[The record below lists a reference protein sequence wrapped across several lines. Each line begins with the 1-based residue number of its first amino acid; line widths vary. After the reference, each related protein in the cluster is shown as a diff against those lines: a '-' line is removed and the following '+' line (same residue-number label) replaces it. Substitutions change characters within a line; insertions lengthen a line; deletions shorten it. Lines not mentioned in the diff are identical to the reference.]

1 MERRESRV
9 ESQNCFRSPPAGTRL
24 STLRSQL
31 VSDPCGIR
39 TQPNQRE
46 RLTTSPEVE
55 RAGVAGLWPLK
66 HGLNKWKLF
75 AACSVSQARHK
86 TQSNCQHEPTVGREV
101 LEPSSPSL
109 QLGATPSQLPAQQ
122 SQPFQKRSFQSR
134 DGRCQCPSQALTLTL
149 AASATTARTWDHR
162 ETKQPGVLFVTPG
175 C

>member
-1 MERRESRV
+1 MKSRHVESPFISTHHTKSGRSESNRLLRVPKTRGRPVSLTPMNEWRDESPESRV
-9 ESQNCFRSPPAGTRL
+9 ESPNCFRSLPAGTRL

-55 RAGVAGLWPLK
+55 RAGVAGLWPSK

-75 AACSVSQARHK
+75 AACSVSQAGHK
-86 TQSNCQHEPTVGREV
+86 KSSNCQREPTVGREV

-109 QLGATPSQLPAQQ
+109 QLGATPSQLPA
-122 SQPFQKRSFQSR
+122 RR
-134 DGRCQCPSQALTLTL
+134 L
-149 AASATTARTWDHR
+149 
-162 ETKQPGVLFVTPG
+162 
-175 C
+175 